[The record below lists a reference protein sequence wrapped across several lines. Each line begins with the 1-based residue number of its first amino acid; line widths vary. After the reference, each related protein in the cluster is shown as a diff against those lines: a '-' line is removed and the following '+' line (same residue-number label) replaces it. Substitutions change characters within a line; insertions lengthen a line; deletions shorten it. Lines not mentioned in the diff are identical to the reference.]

1 MKLGSILLF
10 LIVFLSTGLVAQQKI
25 IEYEAFFLHN
35 KSELTDLEKNKLTIF
50 HDSILTN
57 YSITNMFIIGYAN
70 EIGGYEYNHR
80 LSTDRANYIHQFIHN
95 ENLKIPTEVVGKG
108 EIITRKEKDY
118 KNQLIENRKAVM
130 RYAVYSRVVHTA
142 SILEFAAG
150 EKMTIKS
157 IGFYPDSPVYLPQS

>member
-1 MKLGSILLF
+1 MKLGSTLLF
-10 LIVFLSTGLVAQQKI
+10 LIVFLSTGLVAQQQI

-80 LSTDRANYIHQFIHN
+80 LSTYRANYIHQFILN

-118 KNQLIENRKAVM
+118 KNQLIENRNAVM

-142 SILEFAAG
+142 SI
-150 EKMTIKS
+150 
-157 IGFYPDSPVYLPQS
+157 